1 MRSLVV
7 AVLIAAAA
15 AAPAQAASRAPVT
28 IDVLSN
34 RPDLVSGGDALVQI
48 QRPADAATAKVKV
61 DVAGRDVTKVFAD
74 NGGGRLVGLVN
85 GLVVGPN
92 ELTATLPDGR
102 GAHLTITNHPIGGP
116 VFSGPQIEP
125 WVCNTQN

>member
-7 AVLIAAAA
+7 AVLIVAAAA
-15 AAPAQAASRAPVT
+15 GPADAAGRGQMT

-34 RPDLVSGGDALVQI
+34 RADLVSGGDALVQI
-48 QRPADAATAKVKV
+48 QRPADAATAKVKI
-61 DVAGRDVTKVFAD
+61 DVGGRDVSKVFAD

-92 ELTATLPDGR
+92 TLTATLPDGR
-102 GAHLTITNHPIGGP
+102 AA
-116 VFSGPQIEP
+116 
-125 WVCNTQN
+125 